1 MDRSMIKCHL
11 LVMFGYFYYVSKQ
24 TRVSNNN
31 NLATLIPRI
40 KIATLRL
47 FGKLGLFQKF
57 LQVKEEDEQSIQT
70 NKIYRLGKMSN
81 VA

>member
-1 MDRSMIKCHL
+1 MPPSNDVWL
-11 LVMFGYFYYVSKQ
+11 LYYASKKI
-24 TRVSNNN
+24 RVSNDN
-31 NLATLIPRI
+31 NLIALIPRI
-40 KIATLRL
+40 KIATLKF
-47 FGKLGLFQKF
+47 FGKVGLFQKF

>member
-1 MDRSMIKCHL
+1 MPPYGDVWL
-11 LVMFGYFYYVSKQ
+11 FFYASKK
-24 TRVSNNN
+24 TRVSNDNSWV
-31 NLATLIPRI
+31 ALIPRI
-40 KIATLRL
+40 KIAILKI

-70 NKIYRLGKMSN
+70 NKTYRLGKTSS